1 MWRALALGL
10 FLIVA
15 GCGEPAPLPTT
26 AWRTT
31 DISGADF
38 GRSLNGLTDHRGKPT
53 ELADFRGKVVLI
65 FFGYTACPDACPTAL
80 IRFVAVMKAL
90 AADAER
96 VQVLFVTVDPERDTP
111 EKLAVYVPW
120 FHPSFIGLY
129 GDPAAIAAAAREFKV
144 YFARSTGSPGMG
156 YLIDHSTAA
165 YAIDP
170 AGRIRLYIKDDAPVA
185 DIVADVRRL
194 LAEK

>member
-1 MWRALALGL
+1 MWRALVLSV
-10 FLIVA
+10 FLLVT
-15 GCGEPAPLPTT
+15 GCGAPAPQ

-38 GRSLNGLTDHRGKPT
+38 GRALSGLTDHHGKPT
-53 ELADFRGKVVLI
+53 TLADFRGKVVLV

-80 IRFVAVMKAL
+80 ARFVGVMKAI

-96 VQVLFVTVDPERDTP
+96 VQVLFVTLDPARDTP
-111 EKLAVYVPW
+111 EKLAAYVPW
-120 FHPSFIGLY
+120 FYPSFIGLY
-129 GDPAAIAAAAREFKV
+129 GEPAAIAAAAREFKV
-144 YFARSTGSPGMG
+144 FFARSPGSQGMG

-165 YAIDP
+165 YGFDP
-170 AGRIRLYIKDDAPVA
+170 AGRIRLYIKDDASVA